1 MSRRSRAREVA
12 LQSLYRVDV
21 GGAVEQRDRDRFH
34 RGRLRSADL
43 AAFADALVDGVGG
56 HCGEID
62 ALLDTKSVNWKVSR
76 MAATDRAVLR
86 LAVFELLHT
95 DTPGPVVVDEAIE
108 LARRY
113 GSVDSPAFVA
123 GILGAIL
130 ADRDG
135 RPAGLTRFDGD
146 GWAEVTPLEG
156 DDRIAIAGLDVGADG
171 TLWAVLV
178 PDHDHA
184 RAHLARWDGETWAAW
199 RLPSLMSDKHGLP
212 FGLQAA
218 PDGRLWMLVWDE
230 DPVATQRFDATRML
244 FDGEAWVTLD
254 MRAGVGADQN
264 LTFAPDGSAWFAQG
278 KTGYKVIPSDLERL
292 EEEAA
297 EPYVP
302 A

>member
-12 LQSLYRVDV
+12 LQSLYRADV
-21 GGAVEQRDRDRFH
+21 GGAVERRDRDRFH

-43 AAFADALVDGVGG
+43 AAFADALADGVGG

-62 ALLDTKSVNWKVSR
+62 ALLDATSVNWKVSR

-135 RPAGLTRFDGD
+135 RARPA
-146 GWAEVTPLEG
+146 
-156 DDRIAIAGLDVGADG
+156 AG
-171 TLWAVLV
+171 
-178 PDHDHA
+178 
-184 RAHLARWDGETWAAW
+184 
-199 RLPSLMSDKHGLP
+199 
-212 FGLQAA
+212 
-218 PDGRLWMLVWDE
+218 
-230 DPVATQRFDATRML
+230 
-244 FDGEAWVTLD
+244 
-254 MRAGVGADQN
+254 
-264 LTFAPDGSAWFAQG
+264 
-278 KTGYKVIPSDLERL
+278 
-292 EEEAA
+292 
-297 EPYVP
+297 
-302 A
+302 